1 MFSVRLRRGWKTR
14 IRDLESTGLIHQQE
28 RTNVTDRE
36 VQAIS
41 QFLREFGYLGCFD
54 IAQRRADRDITKM
67 SEEQVAQKVLD
78 IREAWRQEGLDVD
91 RLYAVALMA
100 HHYHADRY
108 KCLPACCRP
117 WGEIKPVMPPGR
129 GSPLTMAQLDRA
141 MAGAVL
147 IPGTNQ
153 KLIDSGA

>member
-1 MFSVRLRRGWKTR
+1 M
-14 IRDLESTGLIHQQE
+14 
-28 RTNVTDRE
+28 TDRE
-36 VQAIS
+36 VLAIK
-41 QFLREFGYLGCFD
+41 QFLEIFGYLGCFQ
-54 IAQRRADRDITKM
+54 ISQRRADRPITNM

-78 IREAWRQEGLDVD
+78 IREAWRREGLDVD

-100 HHYHADRY
+100 HHYNADRY
-108 KCLPACCRP
+108 RCLPACCRP
-117 WGEIKPVMPPGR
+117 WGEINPVMPPGR

-141 MAGAVL
+141 MAGAVP

>member
-1 MFSVRLRRGWKTR
+1 M
-14 IRDLESTGLIHQQE
+14 
-28 RTNVTDRE
+28 TDRE
-36 VQAIS
+36 VHAIK
-41 QFLREFGYLGCFD
+41 QFLQEFGYLGCFQ
-54 IAQRRADRDITKM
+54 ISQRRADRDITKM

-100 HHYHADRY
+100 HHYNADRY

-129 GSPLTMAQLDRA
+129 GSPLTMAQFDQARMRA
-141 MAGAVL
+141 VP
-147 IPGTNQ
+147 IPGTGQ
-153 KLIDSGA
+153 TLIDTSGGPEER

>member
-1 MFSVRLRRGWKTR
+1 M
-14 IRDLESTGLIHQQE
+14 
-28 RTNVTDRE
+28 TDRE
-36 VQAIS
+36 VDVIKT
-41 QFLREFGYLGCFD
+41 FLKTFGYLGCFH
-54 IAQRRADRDITKM
+54 IAQRRGDRDIMKM

-100 HHYHADRY
+100 HHYRADRW

-117 WGEIKPVMPPGR
+117 WGDINPVMPPGR

-141 MAGAVL
+141 QAGAVP
-147 IPGTNQ
+147 IPGTGGIT
-153 KLIDSGA
+153 LIDSGA